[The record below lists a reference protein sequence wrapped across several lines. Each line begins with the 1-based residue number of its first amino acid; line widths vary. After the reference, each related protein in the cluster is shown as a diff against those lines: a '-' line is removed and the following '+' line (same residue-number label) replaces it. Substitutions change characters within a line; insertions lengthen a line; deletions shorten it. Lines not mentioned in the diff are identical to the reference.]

1 MERVPCE
8 TCLKLAL
15 CRSRNPIECDDLHT
29 WGTTNRDKWD
39 QLAEYLPN
47 YANVRIQT
55 VPKFTSEGITTRML
69 DISMS
74 RKAKALLKELEKT
87 LKTRFDL

>member
-1 MERVPCE
+1 METVPCE

-39 QLAEYLPN
+39 KLEAYFPN
-47 YANVRIQT
+47 YLNIRIQT
-55 VPKFTSEGITTRML
+55 VPKFTNKGIKTKIL
-69 DISMS
+69 DINMS
-74 RKAKALLKELEKT
+74 IKAKALLKELEKT